1 MPAQGLGERLP
12 AEAFGLAER
21 LPVRLV
27 LDNIRSGQNVGACFR
42 SADAFRIDGLDL
54 CGITCHPPHRDILK
68 SALGASGHVP
78 WNAHAETLS
87 AVQHLQSRGWK
98 VAAAEQAPN
107 CVALQEW
114 KPVQGERWAL
124 VLGNEVRGV
133 APEVLEACD
142 LVVEMPQYGVKQ
154 SINVSVCAGV
164 YLWQA
169 ALHLRHS

>member
-1 MPAQGLGERLP
+1 M
-12 AEAFGLAER
+12 
-21 LPVRLV
+21 PVRLV

-78 WNAHAETLS
+78 WNAHADTLS
-87 AVQHLQSRGWK
+87 AVQHLQSQGWK
-98 VAAAEQAPN
+98 VAAVEQAPN
-107 CVALQEW
+107 SVALQEW
-114 KPVQGERWAL
+114 KPAQGERWAL

-133 APEVLEACD
+133 APDVLEACD

-169 ALHLRHS
+169 ALHLRHI